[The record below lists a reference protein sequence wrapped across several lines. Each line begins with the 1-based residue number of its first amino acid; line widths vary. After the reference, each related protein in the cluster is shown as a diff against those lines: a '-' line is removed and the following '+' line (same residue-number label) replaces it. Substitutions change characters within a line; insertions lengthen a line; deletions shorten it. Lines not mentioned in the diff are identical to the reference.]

1 MEYRT
6 IRCVYFILKSQLR
19 HRAKVCHPICQQ
31 KQNFWN
37 MYSGVISVKSLS
49 SVISLFSCLSSKSI
63 ANGSILSSRL
73 LHIACVK
80 YLYRPQWSCLDC
92 FFQFLEELWDA
103 MFVCRKRIRYHVSVT
118 WIMVTQLFIL
128 HSHKKNI
135 LVVKIIVIFQNSAHH
150 YLQTTS
156 KDAKSVMLSYVL
168 FITSH
173 FSTLHYSIQRY
184 FLFSL
189 LTFH

>member
-1 MEYRT
+1 MGPSCHHLFCT
-6 IRCVYFILKSQLR
+6 LHVSSTCTGPSAHMSWLFLK
-19 HRAKVCHPICQQ
+19 
-31 KQNFWN
+31 
-37 MYSGVISVKSLS
+37 
-49 SVISLFSCLSSKSI
+49 
-63 ANGSILSSRL
+63 
-73 LHIACVK
+73 
-80 YLYRPQWSCLDC
+80 
-92 FFQFLEELWDA
+92 FLEEMWDA
-103 MFVCRKRIRYHVSVT
+103 MFMCRKRIRYHVSVT
-118 WIMVTQLFIL
+118 WIMVTQPFIL
-128 HSHKKNI
+128 HSHKKTI

-156 KDAKSVMLSYVL
+156 KDAESVMLSYFL

>member
-1 MEYRT
+1 
-6 IRCVYFILKSQLR
+6 
-19 HRAKVCHPICQQ
+19 
-31 KQNFWN
+31 
-37 MYSGVISVKSLS
+37 MYSGVISVKSSS
-49 SVISLFSCLSSKSI
+49 SVISLFSSLSSKSI
-63 ANGSILSSRL
+63 ANGSILSSPL
-73 LHIACVK
+73 LHIAHVK
-80 YLYRPQWSCLDC
+80 YLYRPQCSHVLIV
-92 FFQFLEELWDA
+92 FFQFLEEMWDA
-103 MFVCRKRIRYHVSVT
+103 MFVCRKRIHYHVSVT

-128 HSHKKNI
+128 HSHKKTI

-156 KDAKSVMLSYVL
+156 KDAESVMLSYFL

>member
-1 MEYRT
+1 MLSASRNRT
-6 IRCVYFILKSQLR
+6 NS
-19 HRAKVCHPICQQ
+19 
-31 KQNFWN
+31 NFWN
-37 MYSGVISVKSLS
+37 MYSGVISVKSSS
-49 SVISLFSCLSSKSI
+49 SVISLFSSLSSKST
-63 ANGSILSSRL
+63 ANGSILSSCL
-73 LHIACVK
+73 LHIALVK
-80 YLYRPQWSCLDC
+80 YVQAPVLTCLDC
-92 FFQFLEELWDA
+92 FFQFLKEMQDA

-118 WIMVTQLFIL
+118 LIMVTQPFIL
-128 HSHKKNI
+128 HSHEKTI
-135 LVVKIIVIFQNSAHH
+135 LVEKIIVIFQNSAHH

-156 KDAKSVMLSYVL
+156 KDAESVMLSYFL

>member
-1 MEYRT
+1 
-6 IRCVYFILKSQLR
+6 
-19 HRAKVCHPICQQ
+19 
-31 KQNFWN
+31 
-37 MYSGVISVKSLS
+37 MYSGVISVKSSS
-49 SVISLFSCLSSKSI
+49 SVISLFSSL
-63 ANGSILSSRL
+63 NGSILSSL
-73 LHIACVK
+73 LMHIACVK
-80 YLYRPQWSCLDC
+80 YLYRPQCSHVLIV
-92 FFQFLEELWDA
+92 FFQFLEEMWDA
-103 MFVCRKRIRYHVSVT
+103 MFVCRKRIHYHVNVT
-118 WIMVTQLFIL
+118 WIMVTQPFIL
-128 HSHKKNI
+128 HSHKKTI

-156 KDAKSVMLSYVL
+156 KDAGSVMLSYFL